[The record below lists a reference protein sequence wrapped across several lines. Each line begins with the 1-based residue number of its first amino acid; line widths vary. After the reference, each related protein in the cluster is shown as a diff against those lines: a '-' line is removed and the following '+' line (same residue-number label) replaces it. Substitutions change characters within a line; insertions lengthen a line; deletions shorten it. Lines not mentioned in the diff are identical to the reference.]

1 MARETKNVKISVLK
15 HFEDQLSPS
24 HAVDWPGVDFDTQG
38 ETAWLEPRLLGFS
51 PVASRSGDRVETWTL
66 NVNAYAKVGPGG
78 ESIHKPEE
86 LVDDVIGVFSQSTIA
101 LKDWELAGDPVVGYL
116 RFTEGTVTPVPG
128 SGGRSTASEQIAQL
142 NVSFD
147 FVLIV

>member
-1 MARETKNVKISVLK
+1 MANETKNVKVTVLK
-15 HFEDQLSPS
+15 HFEDQLAANHVIDLP
-24 HAVDWPGVDFDTQG
+24 DVDFDTAS
-38 ETAWLEPRLLGFS
+38 EAAWLEPRLLGFS
-51 PVASRSGDRVETWTL
+51 PAATRSGSRDETWTL

-86 LVDDVIGVFSQSTIA
+86 LVDAVIAVFNQATIP
-101 LKDWELAGDPVVGYL
+101 LKDWSQPGDPTIGYL
-116 RFTEGTVTPVPG
+116 RFAEAAVTPVPG
-128 SGGRSTASEQIAQL
+128 SGGRPTASEQVSQL